1 MLLKVAKAQAHLP
14 ATGPGNKSKAML
26 ADATGPVEAWEPKLK
41 RLAIHGCW
49 PGQSQPPSLVKLS
62 DDFKEFAVAFDD
74 LKQSL
79 EMAAPLLK
87 TKGNKEEKQ

>member
-1 MLLKVAKAQAHLP
+1 
-14 ATGPGNKSKAML
+14 ML
-26 ADATGPVEAWEPKLK
+26 A
-41 RLAIHGCW
+41 
-49 PGQSQPPSLVKLS
+49 KLS
-62 DDFKEFAVAFDD
+62 DDLKDFATAFDD